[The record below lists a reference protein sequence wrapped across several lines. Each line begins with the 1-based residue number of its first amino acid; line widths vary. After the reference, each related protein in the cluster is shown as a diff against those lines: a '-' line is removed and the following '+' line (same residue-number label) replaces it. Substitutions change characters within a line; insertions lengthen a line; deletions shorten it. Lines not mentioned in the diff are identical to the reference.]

1 ALTKNLVNLSL
12 QLGGVINLTAP
23 SSGPLAGL
31 VLFIDPSLVSVLTF
45 TNGTNANLIGTIYAP
60 GTQVAYTLGSGVRTG
75 QCTRLIAETINF
87 VAGSASFSRCAVTL
101 GPSSAAP
108 ASLEE

>member
-45 TNGTNANLIGTIYAP
+45 TGGTNASLIGTIYAP
-60 GTQVAYTLGSGVRTG
+60 GTQVVYTLGSGVRTG
-75 QCTRLIAETINF
+75 QCTRLIAQTINF
-87 VAGSASFSRCAVTL
+87 AAGSASFSRCAVTL
-101 GPSSAAP
+101 GPSSAAQ
-108 ASLEE
+108 AQLVE